1 MATRVTL
8 INLRGEN
15 KGAAEP
21 AQVMHRPKRVGV
33 NGRCT
38 TCLGEDE
45 GFHNRKR
52 QGTRMSKVLGSL
64 PNKKQDSHCNA
75 KTVFRPLAL
84 WAKLSQKWLRYTQVT
99 TWEEL
104 WEKRPPEKPLKA
116 VFPKALTQPFS
127 RVQKSR
133 AGGGELHPVP
143 GRPPRLTSRVSHHY
157 EKDASSPWFAK
168 RYNNIWPQDIAIYI
182 IPLFLY

>member
-1 MATRVTL
+1 MGDVPPAWEKMRVSTTERDRAQGCQRSLALFRIRNKTL
-8 INLRGEN
+8 T
-15 KGAAEP
+15 AM
-21 AQVMHRPKRVGV
+21 Q
-33 NGRCT
+33 
-38 TCLGEDE
+38 
-45 GFHNRKR
+45 R
-52 QGTRMSKVLGSL
+52 QL
-64 PNKKQDSHCNA
+64 
-75 KTVFRPLAL
+75 VFRPLAL

>member
-1 MATRVTL
+1 MRITL

-15 KGAAEP
+15 KGAAELT
-21 AQVMHRPKRVGV
+21 QVMHRPKRVGV

-75 KTVFRPLAL
+75 KTVSFQATCFV
-84 WAKLSQKWLRYTQVT
+84 S
-99 TWEEL
+99 
-104 WEKRPPEKPLKA
+104 
-116 VFPKALTQPFS
+116 KALPEMITLYS
-127 RVQKSR
+127 SDNMGR
-133 AGGGELHPVP
+133 ALGEK
-143 GRPPRLTSRVSHHY
+143 TSREAFEGCLPEGAHTAFLKGS
-157 EKDASSPWFAK
+157 EEQGWRWGAAPRPWTATSAHF
-168 RYNNIWPQDIAIYI
+168 
-182 IPLFLY
+182 